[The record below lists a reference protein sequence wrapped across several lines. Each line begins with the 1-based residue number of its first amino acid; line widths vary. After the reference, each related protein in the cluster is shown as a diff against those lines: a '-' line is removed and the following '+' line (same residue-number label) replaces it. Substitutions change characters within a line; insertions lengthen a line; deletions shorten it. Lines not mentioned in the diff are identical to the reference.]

1 MCKAD
6 IDGLLTISIGI
17 DLDKSAGY
25 NNNNN
30 DDDDDDDDDDDLEG
44 GHPQSG
50 TLSTR
55 FLVEL
60 EYGNVG
66 F

>member
-1 MCKAD
+1 MCKAEE
-6 IDGLLTISIGI
+6 DGLLTISIGI

-30 DDDDDDDDDDDLEG
+30 NNNNDDDDDLEG

-50 TLSTR
+50 SWST
-55 FLVEL
+55 
-60 EYGNVG
+60 
-66 F
+66 

>member
-1 MCKAD
+1 MCKAEE
-6 IDGLLTISIGI
+6 DGLLTISIGM

-30 DDDDDDDDDDDLEG
+30 GDDDDDDDDDLEL

-50 TLSTR
+50 SLST
-55 FLVEL
+55 
-60 EYGNVG
+60 
-66 F
+66 

>member
-1 MCKAD
+1 MCKAEE
-6 IDGLLTISIGI
+6 DGLLTISIGI

-30 DDDDDDDDDDDLEG
+30 NNDDDDDDDDLEG

-50 TLSTR
+50 SWST
-55 FLVEL
+55 
-60 EYGNVG
+60 
-66 F
+66 